1 MSLEP
6 PVNNLPPAA
15 EQIAIQGDKI
25 KIGNKLFRVRMG
37 DEVITQQEM
46 LDRVRKLLEKHY
58 TKESFDSAFA
68 KLNVQG
74 QPAEGFK
81 IALTNEGAKV
91 YRVDP
96 AEPRTVALP
105 SGQAVEVDC
114 KPHVRVKGSVR
125 NDTKNVF
132 SEKLSRVQRELTDH
146 INFVT
151 KLQAEL
157 ASKGYTKEQV
167 HSTINQIFE
176 EGHLSLYG
184 FLEGKLPSAW
194 GEKTLADILHEPGNE
209 GLRAALSSMRTT
221 FKPQSPRAGA
231 KNEECL
237 KQIQLFIL
245 KHMQRNP
252 KSIILENKDSIR
264 QQFVKGQ
271 SGLAE
276 KIKRGDEIRLRDI
289 GDRARGWPSEQ
300 DKGDFRNE
308 ILANNTNLG
317 TIIHQHPN
325 GEKERVIVMRSGKS
339 DTLDRL
345 QENALEAC
353 LQQLGCKEPAGLKQL
368 GHNRYEF
375 QHTITSY
382 LDPSKIKAMGP
393 DNERRFLHQILSELD
408 KWPEQGIQVKVKRE
422 SGETITVFLKK
433 PIVSSQLFST
443 TVRGVG
449 TESIKL
455 NTMGQGHSDKINF
468 IANHQFL
475 ERFAQGQDTSN
486 LKAATDALE
495 AVIKQELGMQGELV
509 KVNGLIDMGHL
520 SATQLLEKSNIF
532 TSPAFATYQ
541 RALGEFL
548 LAALRK
554 DEKNYAAMGL
564 FALFFRKDPPQKV
577 DTYVF
582 DPALKAT
589 QELHVADLEIWR
601 NIVLQELKLS
611 SCKQCKS
618 GTDRTAIGVALAVA
632 QDHFQQK
639 FNGAYF
645 LPERGSPHEILWFKK
660 YFREALRE
668 LGVSMVTETKGYS
681 GLKWGGGVPILG
693 GKGNPVAYKYLY
705 LEEDL
710 QHLPKLGIDQAQ
722 KSADVTKLTYKDIQE
737 KAIAQYKGELA
748 DPSGVYSKS
757 SSTHTKEMEN
767 LRKAVIE
774 ADRQAVV
781 KEMNE
786 YCIKELGLSEFAG
799 KSLFNDQMQLAV
811 HVRKLH
817 LGKPISQTN
826 EKWRIQAIDEKIE
839 ALKTL
844 PNRTLQQNLQLYMLS
859 QLKILWNQ
867 RQESKRIIALKTVD
881 ALFTPASTLD
891 ARMANGVILEE

>member
-1 MSLEP
+1 MSLDP
-6 PVNNLPPAA
+6 PVNRLPPTAD
-15 EQIAIQGDKI
+15 QIAIQGDKI

-74 QPAEGFK
+74 VATEGFK

-96 AEPRTVALP
+96 AEPRSVALP

-114 KPHVRVKGSVR
+114 KPHVKVKGSVR

-151 KLQAEL
+151 KLQTEL
-157 ASKGYTKEQV
+157 ASKGYTQEQV
-167 HSTINQIFE
+167 ASAINQIFE

-194 GEKTLADILHEPGNE
+194 GEKTLSDILHEPGNE
-209 GLRAALSSMRTT
+209 GLRAALSSMRAT
-221 FKPQSPRAGA
+221 FKPQSPRADA
-231 KNEECL
+231 KGEECV

-271 SGLAE
+271 RGLAE
-276 KIKRGDEIRLRDI
+276 KIRRGDEIGAKDI

-317 TIIHQHPN
+317 TIVHQRQN
-325 GEKERVIVMRSGKS
+325 GEKERVVVMRSGKS

-353 LQQLGCKEPAGLKQL
+353 LQQLGCKEPDGLKAL
-368 GHNRYEF
+368 GQNRYEF

-408 KWPEQGIQVKVKRE
+408 KWPEEGIQVKVKRE
-422 SGETITVFLKK
+422 SGEVITVILKK
-433 PIVSSQLFST
+433 PILSNQLFST

-449 TESIKL
+449 MESIKL
-455 NTMGQGHSDKINF
+455 NSMGQGHSDRINF

-475 ERFAQGQDTSN
+475 ERFAQDQDTSS
-486 LKAATDALE
+486 LKTATEALE
-495 AVIKQELGMQGELV
+495 AVIKQQLGIQGELV

-520 SATQLLEKSNIF
+520 SAMKVIDKSDIF
-532 TSPAFATYQ
+532 TSQAFVNYQ
-541 RALGEFL
+541 RAVGEFL

-554 DEKNYAAMGL
+554 NEKNYAAMGL
-564 FALFFRKDPPQKV
+564 FALIFRKDPPQKV

-582 DPALKAT
+582 DPVLKASL
-589 QELHVADLEIWR
+589 ELHVADLEIWR

-632 QDHFQQK
+632 QEHFRQHFK
-639 FNGAYF
+639 GAYF
-645 LPERGSPHEILWFKK
+645 LPERGGALEILTFKK
-660 YFREALRE
+660 YFREALKE

-710 QHLPKLGIDQAQ
+710 EHLAKLTIHLAQ
-722 KSADVTKLTYKDIQE
+722 KTADVTKLTYKDLQE

-757 SSTHTKEMEN
+757 SSAHIKEMEK
-767 LRKAVIE
+767 LRKAVTE
-774 ADRQAVV
+774 SDRQAVV
-781 KEMNE
+781 KSMNE
-786 YCIKELGLSEFAG
+786 YCIKELGLAEFDG

-817 LGKPISQTN
+817 LGRPISQTN
-826 EKWRIQAIDEKIE
+826 EKWRIHAIEEKIE
-839 ALKTL
+839 LLKATQ
-844 PNRTLQQNLQLYMLS
+844 NRTTQQNLQLYMLS
-859 QLKILWNQ
+859 QIQILWMQ
-867 RQESKRIIALKTVD
+867 RQESKKIIAFKAVE
-881 ALFTPASTLD
+881 ALFTPSSSPD
-891 ARMANGVILEE
+891 ARLANGVILEE